1 MNESKQ
7 GFDPMLNVGI
17 LHWHTTQV
25 ENLVDSVDL
34 LVIQGREHYRE
45 VSMFG

>member
-1 MNESKQ
+1 
-7 GFDPMLNVGI
+7 MLNVGI

-34 LVIQGREHYRE
+34 LVIHGREYYRE